1 MHITNRQKTMTFSGK
16 NKARNSKLKDFSISE
31 KDVIPS
37 LVISKEDIDD
47 SKLRDTV
54 ELISKGKIESCNK
67 QFKTV
72 ESTAG
77 DMEKKIP
84 ITIITGYLGSGK
96 STMLNYI
103 TNNINKSN
111 LKIAV
116 IMNEFGDTLDIEKSI
131 TIYNKE
137 QSNSD
142 GKDNFV
148 EWLDLGN
155 GCICC
160 SVKDV
165 GVKAIE
171 DLVKRQRGNIDY
183 IILETSGL
191 AEPSNIAKMFWLD
204 EGLMTN
210 IKLDGI
216 VTVLDGSNIENILNS
231 ENGDDIA
238 IRQIGIADKIILNKA
253 DKIDKNKLPLIEKEL
268 IRINSCSEM
277 IVTEYGKLDD
287 LEKILFLNAYSNFK
301 DFNEK
306 TVIESNK
313 THSDSNIETVKLDIP
328 VLFSL
333 QQYTKLKQYLQKI
346 HWQNFGYNYSSNG
359 SCEKPVNVY
368 GDILRSKGLIVCEG
382 FDPFTEETVDGF
394 TYKVLQG
401 VRDTFDIMN
410 TSSKMLENINRGK
423 IVLIGRKLNKELML
437 KELEQQLDH
446 HVEEETHVHSDTC
459 NH

>member
-1 MHITNRQKTMTFSGK
+1 MTFSGK
-16 NKARNSKLKDFSISE
+16 NKARNSKLKDFSIGE

-37 LVISKEDIDD
+37 LVTTKDEIDD
-47 SKLRDTV
+47 SKLKDTV
-54 ELISKGKIESCNK
+54 ELISKDKIASCNK
-67 QFKTV
+67 QFKIP

-77 DMEKKIP
+77 DVEKKIP

-137 QSNSD
+137 QNNRD
-142 GKDNFV
+142 EKENLV

-204 EGLMTN
+204 EGLMIN

-216 VTVLDGSNIENILNS
+216 VTVLDGSNIENILNN
-231 ENGDDIA
+231 EKDDDIA
-238 IRQIGIADKIILNKA
+238 IRQIGIADKIVLN
-253 DKIDKNKLPLIEKEL
+253 KIDKMDKTKLPMIEKEL
-268 IRINSCSEM
+268 TSINSCSEM

-306 TVIESNK
+306 GDIENSK
-313 THSDSNIETVKLDIP
+313 PHSESTIETIKLEIP
-328 VLFSL
+328 ALNSM
-333 QQYTKLKQYLQKI
+333 QQYTRLKQYLQKI
-346 HWQNFGYNYSSNG
+346 HWQNFGYNYGSNDG
-359 SCEKPVNVY
+359 SKETANIY
-368 GDILRSKGLIVCEG
+368 GDILRTKGLIVCEG
-382 FDPFTEETVDGF
+382 FDPFTEKPADGF

-410 TSSKMLENINRGK
+410 TSSKMLENINGGK
-423 IVLIGRKLNKELML
+423 IVLIGRKLNKKLMIQELKHL
-437 KELEQQLDH
+437 LDCS
-446 HVEEETHVHSDTC
+446 VEEKIHVHSENC